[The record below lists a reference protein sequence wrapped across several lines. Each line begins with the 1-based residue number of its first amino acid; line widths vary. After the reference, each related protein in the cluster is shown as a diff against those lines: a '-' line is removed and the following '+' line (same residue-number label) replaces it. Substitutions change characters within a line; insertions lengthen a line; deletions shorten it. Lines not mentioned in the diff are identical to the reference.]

1 MEEALLGCGPCLAIK
16 RIHWGL
22 MRIFVIFCLLVS
34 TALLIGC
41 SNARTLEGTWAS
53 DGTVPMTLTIAG
65 TSYKSTANVS
75 GVTVTVTGK
84 AVYDD
89 KAGRMTVSEMKLEA
103 PGAPQQMLDMAASQM
118 PKEVEFSVSWKNND
132 EVVVSSTAQNAIGG
146 SGTYKRQK

>member
-1 MEEALLGCGPCLAIK
+1 MRILAI
-16 RIHWGL
+16 
-22 MRIFVIFCLLVS
+22 FFLLAF
-34 TALLIGC
+34 ALLIGGC
-41 SNARTLEGTWAS
+41 AAARTLEGTWAS

-65 TSYKSTANVS
+65 TSYKSTANVN
-75 GVTVTVTGK
+75 GVSVTVTGK

-89 KAGRMTVSEMKLEA
+89 KAGRLTVSEMKLEA

-132 EVVVSSTAQNAIGG
+132 EVVVSSTAQNAMGG